1 LAWTRSLTFLQS
13 TRFPLFSASKIKAD
27 IEITVVDPP
36 EQRRHSLSSSAA
48 AAADDRLLKD
58 SSDLWLPLPPDK
70 VPPSDLIALG
80 DSGVRKCMVLRSV
93 ADPGSL
99 SRIQGQKDPGSGSAS
114 KNLSI
119 FNPKNCF

>member
-1 LAWTRSLTFLQS
+1 M
-13 TRFPLFSASKIKAD
+13 
-27 IEITVVDPP
+27 DPP

-48 AAADDRLLKD
+48 AADDRLLKD
-58 SSDLWLPLPPDK
+58 GSDLWLPLPPDK

-80 DSGVRKCMVLRSV
+80 DSGVRKCRVLRSV

-99 SRIQGQKDPGSGSAS
+99 SRIPDPGSKDSGSVSAS

-119 FNPKNCF
+119 FNLKNCS

>member
-1 LAWTRSLTFLQS
+1 LTFLQP
-13 TRFPLFSASKIKAD
+13 TVFPFFSASKIKAD

-48 AAADDRLLKD
+48 AADDHLLKD
-58 SSDLWLPLPPDK
+58 GSDLWLPLPPDK

-80 DSGVRKCMVLRSV
+80 DSGMRKCRVLRSV

-99 SRIQGQKDPGSGSAS
+99 SRVPDSNFFYSGSRIHGQEDFGS
-114 KNLSI
+114 VPYPHKRI
-119 FNPKNCF
+119 